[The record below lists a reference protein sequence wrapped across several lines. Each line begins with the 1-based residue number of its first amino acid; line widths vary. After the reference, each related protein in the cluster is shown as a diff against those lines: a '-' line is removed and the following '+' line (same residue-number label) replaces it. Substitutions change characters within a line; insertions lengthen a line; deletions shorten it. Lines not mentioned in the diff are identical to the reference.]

1 MYDLILWKNRRTE
14 KSNTYTI
21 TENIDPETK
30 QPDGTYT
37 LTPVFGEV
45 IEAGTSFNQQ
55 NMNHM
60 ESGINE
66 AMIIANMG
74 IIQLRQH
81 QRELENTYFETGTVK
96 ISSNESYPFNKDQA
110 LPGLFLIYE
119 PPFYADGLSW
129 MGDSDR

>member
-21 TENIDPETK
+21 TANIDPETK
-30 QPDGTYT
+30 QPDGTYK

-60 ESGINE
+60 ENGINE
-66 AMIIANMG
+66 GMIISHKGN
-74 IIQLRQH
+74 IQLRQH
-81 QRELENTYFETGTVK
+81 QKELEKNHF
-96 ISSNESYPFNKDQA
+96 
-110 LPGLFLIYE
+110 
-119 PPFYADGLSW
+119 
-129 MGDSDR
+129 